1 MEKSYAKVSTLIK
14 EKILAGE
21 LVPGDHLPPE
31 REMAE
36 LLDTSRNSVREGLR
50 VLENVGVIESRQG
63 SGNYISGRFEETLTE
78 VMSFMYVM
86 KGMKDSEITEFRY
99 ALEWQAMNLAAER
112 ITEGQKK
119 RLMRHLAALEAAET
133 EAERS
138 AQDKAIHYVL
148 MEASGNN
155 YMIASYNA
163 IVRIMDIYI
172 PKMRGKIIMGMQDDT
187 ELSKAHRMIAEGAAE
202 GDLDKGLGGLE
213 LHFKYIKEY
222 QDS

>member
-112 ITEGQKK
+112 IG
-119 RLMRHLAALEAAET
+119 LLDCVPLEEMGET
-133 EAERS
+133 E
-138 AQDKAIHYVL
+138 
-148 MEASGNN
+148 SGRA
-155 YMIASYNA
+155 YGIGCIGRLPEPGRCILAF
-163 IVRIMDIYI
+163 V
-172 PKMRGKIIMGMQDDT
+172 
-187 ELSKAHRMIAEGAAE
+187 
-202 GDLDKGLGGLE
+202 
-213 LHFKYIKEY
+213 
-222 QDS
+222 